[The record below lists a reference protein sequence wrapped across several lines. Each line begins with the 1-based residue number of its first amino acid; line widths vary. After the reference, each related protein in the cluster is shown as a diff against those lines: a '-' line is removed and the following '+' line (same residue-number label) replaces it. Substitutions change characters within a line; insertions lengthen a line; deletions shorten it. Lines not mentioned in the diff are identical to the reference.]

1 MKIGHQQTRMKRVVG
16 QGDAAKTEGRDR
28 APGGGRLTRFGGSV
42 VRRLYDGAMEKTTS
56 RKLARK
62 RLLEAQLEAAA
73 AREARERANL
83 SDLTEFTVRLA
94 EVDAVDDWL
103 AGRIEK
109 VKSEAAVKRQAH
121 RRAAGKALHAMRLR
135 GETMASI
142 SALTG
147 LSVSRLR
154 ELMKS
159 SVEDSAG
166 GAVEPERPAA
176 LVVPLPNRG
185 PSDAGDTAPPGAAVV
200 AH

>member
-1 MKIGHQQTRMKRVVG
+1 M
-16 QGDAAKTEGRDR
+16 
-28 APGGGRLTRFGGSV
+28 
-42 VRRLYDGAMEKTTS
+42 GAMEKTTS

-62 RLLEAQLEAAA
+62 RLMEAQQEAAA

-83 SDLTEFTVRLA
+83 SDLTEFTVRIA
-94 EVDAVDDWL
+94 EVDAVDEWL

-109 VKSEAAVKRQAH
+109 VKAEAAAKRQGH

-154 ELMKS
+154 ELMKFAS
-159 SVEDSAG
+159 DDGGDGAG
-166 GAVEPERPAA
+166 EPERPAA
-176 LVVPLPNRG
+176 EVVTLPNRAT
-185 PSDAGDTAPPGAAVV
+185 SDVGDDAAPGAAVG
-200 AH
+200 AQ

>member
-1 MKIGHQQTRMKRVVG
+1 MV
-16 QGDAAKTEGRDR
+16 
-28 APGGGRLTRFGGSV
+28 
-42 VRRLYDGAMEKTTS
+42 AMEKTTS

-62 RLLEAQLEAAA
+62 RLLEAQQEAAA

-94 EVDAVDDWL
+94 EVEAVDDWL

-109 VKSEAAVKRQAH
+109 LKGEAAAKRQAH

-142 SALTG
+142 SALTSF
-147 LSVSRLR
+147 SVSRLR

-159 SVEDSAG
+159 SAEDNAD
-166 GAVEPERPAA
+166 GAAEPERPAA
-176 LVVPLPNRG
+176 PVVPLPNRG
-185 PSDAGDTAPPGAAVV
+185 PSDVGDSTPPDGAVV
-200 AH
+200 AQ

>member
-1 MKIGHQQTRMKRVVG
+1 MV
-16 QGDAAKTEGRDR
+16 
-28 APGGGRLTRFGGSV
+28 
-42 VRRLYDGAMEKTTS
+42 AMEKTRS

-62 RLLEAQLEAAA
+62 RLLEAQQEAAA

-94 EVDAVDDWL
+94 EVEAVDDWL

-109 VKSEAAVKRQAH
+109 LKGEAASKRQGH

-154 ELMKS
+154 ELMKFS
-159 SVEDSAG
+159 AEDIGG
-166 GAVEPERPAA
+166 GAAEPERPAA
-176 LVVPLPNRG
+176 PVVPLPNRS
-185 PSDAGDTAPPGAAVV
+185 PSDVGDSTPRDRAVV
-200 AH
+200 AQ

>member
-1 MKIGHQQTRMKRVVG
+1 
-16 QGDAAKTEGRDR
+16 
-28 APGGGRLTRFGGSV
+28 
-42 VRRLYDGAMEKTTS
+42 MEKTTS

-62 RLLEAQLEAAA
+62 RLLEAQQEAAA

-103 AGRIEK
+103 AARIEK
-109 VKSEAAVKRQAH
+109 VKGEAAGKRQAH

-142 SALTG
+142 SGLTG

-159 SVEDSAG
+159 SAEDSAEG
-166 GAVEPERPAA
+166 DVEPERPPAP
-176 LVVPLPNRG
+176 VVPLPNRG
-185 PSDAGDTAPPGAAVV
+185 ASDIGDSTARDASVV
-200 AH
+200 AQ

>member
-1 MKIGHQQTRMKRVVG
+1 
-16 QGDAAKTEGRDR
+16 
-28 APGGGRLTRFGGSV
+28 
-42 VRRLYDGAMEKTTS
+42 MEKTTS

-62 RLLEAQLEAAA
+62 RLMEAQQEAAA
-73 AREARERANL
+73 VREARERANL

-94 EVDAVDDWL
+94 EVEAVDEWL

-109 VKSEAAVKRQAH
+109 VKGEAAAKRQGH

-135 GETMASI
+135 GETMSSI

-154 ELMKS
+154 ELMKFAA
-159 SVEDSAG
+159 EDSAG

-176 LVVPLPNRG
+176 PVVPLPNRG
-185 PSDAGDTAPPGAAVV
+185 TSDADDDTPPDAAVV
-200 AH
+200 AQ

>member
-1 MKIGHQQTRMKRVVG
+1 
-16 QGDAAKTEGRDR
+16 
-28 APGGGRLTRFGGSV
+28 
-42 VRRLYDGAMEKTTS
+42 MEKTTS

-62 RLLEAQLEAAA
+62 RLLEAQQEAAA

-94 EVDAVDDWL
+94 EVEAVDDWL
-103 AGRIEK
+103 AARIEK
-109 VKSEAAVKRQAH
+109 ARGEAGAKRQVH

-147 LSVSRLR
+147 FSVSRLR
-154 ELMKS
+154 ELMK
-159 SVEDSAG
+159 VATEDSAAG
-166 GAVEPERPAA
+166 SVDPERPAA
-176 LVVPLPNRG
+176 PVVPLPNRAA
-185 PSDAGDTAPPGAAVV
+185 SDVGDDASPKVPVV